1 MLLARLTSSSAP
13 RCSLARTA
21 RAAIA
26 LAAVALLAAACDVPG
41 ISSASSSGATGAV
54 SVGVLQGADNA
65 PVYVGVQNGTFSAH
79 GVQVSVIAYRTVNA
93 EFAALRAGRI
103 QVAEGDYANYL
114 SAQAQGKVS
123 LRLIADGYDAAPN
136 MIEILAVPGSGITSP
151 QSLVNKDV
159 AVPPG
164 QLIIQDGNASN
175 VPYSIEMAAAQSVL
189 SSDGVSPTSVR
200 WQPTPLS
207 SMISALRLHRVD
219 AILVP
224 EPYIFQAE
232 SQLGAAE
239 VLDACSG
246 VTAGI
251 PLSGYFSLASYTR
264 QNAGVLASFQAA
276 LTTAQS
282 RAGLRGPVTSVLPR
296 SAGMSEQD
304 AALITVGSYP
314 TFLNVGQVQR
324 TAQMIYEAGITENP
338 VNVRSMAFR

>member
-1 MLLARLTSSSAP
+1 MLLARLMSRSAP

-26 LAAVALLAAACDVPG
+26 LAAVGLLATACDGLG
-41 ISSASSSGATGAV
+41 ISSASSAGASGAV
-54 SVGVLQGADNA
+54 SVGVLQGADDS
-65 PVYVGVQNGTFSAH
+65 PLYVGMQNGTFSKH

-93 EFAALRAGRI
+93 EFAALQAGRI

-114 SAQAQGKVS
+114 SAQAQGKAS

-151 QSLVNKDV
+151 QSLVDKVV
-159 AVPPG
+159 AAPPG
-164 QLIIQDGNASN
+164 QLISQDGNA
-175 VPYSIEMAAAQSVL
+175 PYSIEMAAAQSVL

-207 SMISALRLHRVD
+207 SMITALRLHRVD

-264 QNAGVLASFQAA
+264 QKAGVLASFQAA
-276 LTTAQS
+276 LATAQS

-304 AALITVGSYP
+304 AALVTLGSYP
-314 TFLNVGQVQR
+314 TFLNVGQDQR
-324 TAQMIYEAGITENP
+324 TAQMIYEAGITESP
-338 VNVRSMAFR
+338 VNVRSLAFRH